1 MSTVFITNNALK
13 CIQPVDGQK
22 FQNILQQFNKSI
34 LEDFSTHIDFQDVFE
49 SSDLIMWKNHLTLS
63 LSESEEKAKHCI
75 VNDTYVKEPSRCLK
89 FHYYEDCKYLN
100 SDFINVK
107 YPPELEDKWRNENN
121 LEHKKQEYQDWFLKD
136 HKPMFFRFQ
145 NGDETARDYL
155 NKAHLIRWKDSKGQP
170 IPMHDVYHENSERT
184 SKELIDISSYTQDD
198 IIRDIKKLYDA
209 HQHFKKEHPYLFY
222 GKYPVSIL
230 ENCILEFIE
239 PVYKK
244 GSFKN
249 GGNGILIHYRA
260 KFKDIENPI
269 IIINE
274 KFNHIPLNDNTI
286 YTDAAGLPCRILWH
300 NDDTGYAK
308 IDQIEILENEL
319 SEKVKTQFYYKK
331 DEITARNTREAKIIT
346 DFYYKTIPNADK
358 IIAPQEIILNEYIDH
373 IKIPLSRLMLRYT
386 QKKFALCDDKL
397 IAMGFTPC
405 NYCNAQTIT
414 SI

>member
-1 MSTVFITNNALK
+1 M
-13 CIQPVDGQK
+13 D
-22 FQNILQQFNKSI
+22 
-34 LEDFSTHIDFQDVFE
+34 
-49 SSDLIMWKNHLTLS
+49 
-63 LSESEEKAKHCI
+63 
-75 VNDTYVKEPSRCLK
+75 
-89 FHYYEDCKYLN
+89 
-100 SDFINVK
+100 
-107 YPPELEDKWRNENN
+107 
-121 LEHKKQEYQDWFLKD
+121 
-136 HKPMFFRFQ
+136 
-145 NGDETARDYL
+145 
-155 NKAHLIRWKDSKGQP
+155 
-170 IPMHDVYHENSERT
+170 
-184 SKELIDISSYTQDD
+184 
-198 IIRDIKKLYDA
+198 
-209 HQHFKKEHPYLFY
+209 
-222 GKYPVSIL
+222 
-230 ENCILEFIE
+230 
-239 PVYKK
+239 
-244 GSFKN
+244 
-249 GGNGILIHYRA
+249 